1 MKNQN
6 IPSLWGEELP
16 YSQVYI
22 TKEIRILEYQISRTF
37 FYVTADINPA
47 TIEILNKHKSKIKNK
62 EILTCL
68 SEAEPLEGGN
78 GYKWLALGSEDVT
91 YEEAEE
97 FASKLTDAIIEM
109 HKLVMEFLD

>member
-1 MKNQN
+1 MINQN
-6 IPSLWGEELP
+6 IPPLWGDDLP

-22 TKEIRILEYQISRTF
+22 TKEIRILEYEVTRTF
-37 FYVTADINPA
+37 YFVHTDINPA
-47 TIEILNKHKSKIKNK
+47 TYETLKANKRKIKNK

-78 GYKWLALGSEDVT
+78 GFKWLVLGSDEVT

-97 FASKLTDAIIEM
+97 YASKLTDTIIEM
-109 HKLVMEFLD
+109 HKLVMELLD